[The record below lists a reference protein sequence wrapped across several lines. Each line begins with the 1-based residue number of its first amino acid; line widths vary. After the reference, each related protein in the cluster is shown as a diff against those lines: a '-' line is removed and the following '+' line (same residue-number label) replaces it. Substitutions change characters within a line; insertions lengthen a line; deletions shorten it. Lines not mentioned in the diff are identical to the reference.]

1 MDGVLIVDKEQDW
14 TSHDVVARIRKL
26 FHQKKVGHT
35 GTLDPMAVG
44 VLVVCLG
51 RATRIIRFLDSEEK
65 AYSAEIR
72 LGISTD
78 TFDAEGGV
86 TESKEVPEFTL
97 EDLEAACEPFRG
109 RIQQLPPMFSAV
121 KVSGKKLYELARKG
135 QEISRKPRT
144 VTVSELNIL
153 SYRTPLL
160 RIRVVCSKGTYIRA
174 LAHDI
179 GERLSTGAHLTALR
193 RTRCGRFTEAQSLTL
208 NQVAS
213 GVEDGTIDKNVLSMD
228 EALSPLLRVQLSGVE
243 EGRFRNGAPVHRWDI
258 LEHRDGEETARVIG
272 AGGDFLGIAQCGEV
286 LKPVCVFA

>member
-1 MDGVLIVDKEQDW
+1 MDGVLIVDKEQGW

-26 FHQKKVGHT
+26 LHQKKVGHT

-78 TFDAEGGV
+78 TFDAEGAV
-86 TESKEVPEFTL
+86 TESKEVPEFTMS
-97 EDLEAACEPFRG
+97 ELEAACEAFRG

-135 QEISRKPRT
+135 QEIPRKPRT
-144 VTVSELNIL
+144 VTVSELNIQT
-153 SYRTPLL
+153 YRTPIL

-179 GERLSTGAHLTALR
+179 GERLGTGAHLTALR
-193 RTRCGRFTEAQSLTL
+193 RTRCGRFTDAQSLSL
-208 NQVAS
+208 DQVS
-213 GVEDGTIDKNVLSMD
+213 SSVEDGTINKNVLSID
-228 EALSPLLRVQLSGVE
+228 EVLSPLLRVQVSGIE
-243 EGRFRNGAPVHRWDI
+243 EERFRNGAPVHRWDI

-272 AGGDFLGIAQCGEV
+272 ADGGFLGIAQCGEIM
-286 LKPVCVFA
+286 KPVCVFV

>member
-1 MDGVLIVDKEQDW
+1 MDGVLVVDKEQGW

-72 LGISTD
+72 LGVTTD
-78 TFDAEGGV
+78 TFDAEGEV

-97 EDLEAACEPFRG
+97 EELEAACEAFRG
-109 RIQQLPPMFSAV
+109 RIQQIPPMFSAV
-121 KVSGKKLYELARKG
+121 KVSGRKLYELARKG
-135 QEISRKPRT
+135 QEIPREPRT
-144 VTVSELNIL
+144 VTISKLNIL
-153 SYRTPLL
+153 SYRTPILS
-160 RIRVVCSKGTYIRA
+160 IRVVCSKGTYIRA

-179 GERLSTGAHLTALR
+179 GERLSTGAHLIALR
-193 RTRCGRFTEAQSLTL
+193 RTRCGRFTDAQSLSL

-213 GVEDGTIDKNVLSMD
+213 SVKDGTINKNVLSID
-228 EALSPLLRVQLSGVE
+228 EALSPLLRVQVSEIE
-243 EGRFRNGAPVHRWDI
+243 EERFRNGAPVHRWDI

-272 AGGDFLGIAQCGEV
+272 ADGDFLGIAQCGEV
-286 LKPVCVFA
+286 LKPVCVFV